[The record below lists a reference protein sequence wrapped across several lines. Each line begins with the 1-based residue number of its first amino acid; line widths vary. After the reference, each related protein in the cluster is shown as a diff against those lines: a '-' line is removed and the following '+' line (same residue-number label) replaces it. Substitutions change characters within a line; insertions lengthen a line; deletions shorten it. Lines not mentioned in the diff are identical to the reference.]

1 MTVFDRFKKI
11 KAFAFDVDGVFT
23 NGDILVNEKG
33 EQLRTFNVKDGYAVQ
48 LAIKAGYPILV
59 VSGGKS
65 EGVKLRLQ
73 ALGVKDVF
81 INESDKI
88 AILNTW
94 TERTGLKRED
104 ILFMGDDVPDLAVMQ
119 TIGFPT
125 CPADAIEDIK
135 KICQYISPQ
144 IGGRGAVR
152 DVIEKVMRLQGTW
165 ESNTS
170 IKSI

>member
-1 MTVFDRFKKI
+1 MTVFDRFKKV

-33 EQLRTFNVKDGYAVQ
+33 EQWRTFNVKDGYALQ
-48 LAIKAGYPILV
+48 LAIKAGYPVLI

-81 INESDKI
+81 INESNKM
-88 AILNTW
+88 AVLNAW
-94 TERTGLKRED
+94 MERTHLSLED
-104 ILFMGDDVPDLAVMQ
+104 ILFMGDDAPDLEVMQ
-119 TIGFPT
+119 RVGFPT

-135 KICQYISPQ
+135 QVSLYISPQ
-144 IGGRGAVR
+144 AGGKGAVR
-152 DVIEKVMRLQGTW
+152 DVIEKVMRLQGVW
-165 ESNTS
+165 ESNTA